1 MELSERLAQL
11 RRARGWSQTELAER
25 LDVSRQAV
33 SRWEVGTSFPSME
46 KLLALA
52 DAYGLSLAAL
62 LQGDEAVPA
71 PAEAVDPPVPAEPI
85 PTARP
90 RWIRWA
96 AGGVAVAAAVGA
108 IWALAGGPG
117 GAAVVD
123 LASLPRADLSQA
135 RRELLPLEYQ
145 QEDYPRFTDRLDW
158 TVPAGT
164 VGVSMDA
171 FWLED
176 GGTVTLTCAAT
187 PRTARLEVGL
197 LAPDGWSYHLDG
209 TGGTVQTTLRVTE
222 PGYYYLTVRNVSQE
236 TVTVLGFA
244 GHEEGALP
252 APEP

>member
-11 RRARGWSQTELAER
+11 RRARGWSQAELAER

-52 DAYGLSLAAL
+52 DAYELSLAAL
-62 LQGDEAVPA
+62 LQGDDAVPA
-71 PAEAVDPPVPAEPI
+71 PVETPVPVEPV
-85 PTARP
+85 PRARP
-90 RWIRWA
+90 RWLRLT
-96 AGGVAVAAAVGA
+96 AGGAAVAAAVGL
-108 IWALAGGPG
+108 IWVLAGGPN

-123 LASLPRADLSQA
+123 LASLARADLSQA

-145 QEDYPRFTDRLDW
+145 QEDYPRFTDRVDW
-158 TVPAGT
+158 TIPAGT

-244 GHEEGALP
+244 GHEEGTLP

>member
-52 DAYGLSLAAL
+52 DAYELSLAAL
-62 LQGDEAVPA
+62 LQGDDAVPA
-71 PAEAVDPPVPAEPI
+71 PVETPVPVEPV
-85 PTARP
+85 PRARP
-90 RWIRWA
+90 RWLRLT
-96 AGGVAVAAAVGA
+96 AGSAAVAAAVGL
-108 IWALAGGPG
+108 IWVLAGGAN

-145 QEDYPRFTDRLDW
+145 QEDYPRFTDRVDW
-158 TVPAGT
+158 TIPAGT

>member
-62 LQGDEAVPA
+62 LQGDDAAPAAPPA
-71 PAEAVDPPVPAEPI
+71 PVGPVPR
-85 PTARP
+85 ARP
-90 RWIRWA
+90 RWLRLT
-96 AGGVAVAAAVGA
+96 AGGAAAAAAVGL
-108 IWALAGGPG
+108 IWVLAGGAG

-135 RRELLPLEYQ
+135 QWELLPLAYQ
-145 QEDYPRFTDRLDW
+145 QEDYPRFTDRVDW

-171 FWLED
+171 FWLES

-197 LAPDGWSYHLDG
+197 IAPDGWSYHLDG
-209 TGGTVQTTLRVTE
+209 TGGTVQTTLRVTQA
-222 PGYYYLTVRNVSQE
+222 GYYYLTVRNVSQE